1 MSELT
6 FSNRKIYETPK
17 GQLVFDY
24 DDSGVGLIS
33 LECVNMIMDGMPNW
47 IFCKDKLPDK
57 HGSYLVVYPLL
68 NDGKCIDILD
78 YGIVYPDKSKP
89 FFYKFDSEFGDV
101 EYDDVIAWMPL
112 PELWEEADD
121 VY

>member
-1 MSELT
+1 MS
-6 FSNRKIYETPK
+6 
-17 GQLVFDY
+17 
-24 DDSGVGLIS
+24 
-33 LECVNMIMDGMPNW
+33 NW

-57 HGSYLVVYPLL
+57 HDSYLVVYPLL

-78 YGIVYPDKSKP
+78 YGIVYPDQSKP

-112 PELWEEADD
+112 PELWEGADD
-121 VY
+121 ERPYK